1 MASLLK
7 PVGRNARLSD
17 PPDPYYN
24 NIPESAKAIIKTAVA
39 HDPKEMSN
47 YRGIDYS
54 EEKGLRGSRHK
65 RKPICACG
73 RREKLGNSIR
83 KIVQHKRQPKR
94 ARFAKLFEN
103 ARPNAQE

>member
-1 MASLLK
+1 MASFLK
-7 PVGRNARLSD
+7 PVGRNAGLSD
-17 PPDPYYN
+17 PPDPYYS

-73 RREKLGNSIR
+73 RREKLGNPPE
-83 KIVQHKRQPKR
+83 K
-94 ARFAKLFEN
+94 
-103 ARPNAQE
+103 